1 MLTFFPIPY
10 PDEILY
16 STFARYHMRSANSS
30 IKDTLDDL
38 FGKKTVIS
46 TIDLPSHLYSLCNRI
61 PSSNSSITPEKILE
75 KHTLYPFYSP
85 FLPVSRA
92 QQLKEMMIGDNGQSI
107 HMMTGVISGAICTKH
122 SLYYCPSCF
131 TEDLKQYGE
140 PYFHRIHQVPGV
152 FVCPKHNAWLHPFKE
167 KDSFNKH
174 EFIALPLTLNN
185 SLKYEEINISQKTRN
200 LLFQIAKDIEF
211 LLEHGIGENLY
222 EAKIMY
228 LSQLTKQ
235 GFVTVGKR
243 IKQKFL
249 HEQFQL
255 FYGHE
260 LLSLLECSIEGR
272 YNWLT
277 FIVRKAKKTIHPL
290 RHVLMMRFLFGT
302 VRDFKLEDTH
312 SNPFGHGPWPCL
324 NKAVAHFGEMII
336 NRVYISRCYNTKRPV
351 GTFCCSCGFIYS
363 RTGPD
368 QSETDAYKIG
378 RIKAFG
384 SQWYEKLKET
394 CQQNISYR
402 AIARALN
409 VDVNTVIKYLKLIEA
424 ERLQDQIEKEK
435 NLYVRLQRAET
446 VNEPERITKQRKIS
460 SAVRVDWKERDLV
473 LSKLVEQECQRILH
487 NQDEK
492 PVQITPTRIGKI
504 LEKEAW
510 FQHYKNKLP
519 LTMEKLN
526 LYKETMEEFQV
537 RRVRWVIKQL
547 KLQNKALRKW
557 EIERLAGLRKNYS
570 PLVYNE
576 IMKGISS

>member
-1 MLTFFPIPY
+1 MLTFFPTPY

-61 PSSNSSITPEKILE
+61 SSSNSSITPEKLLE

-85 FLPVSRA
+85 FLPASRA
-92 QQLKEMMIGDNGQSI
+92 QQLKEMMIADNGQSI
-107 HMMTGVISGAICTKH
+107 HMMTGIISGAICTKH

-167 KDSFNKH
+167 KASFNKH
-174 EFIALPLTLNN
+174 EFIALPLNLNDP
-185 SLKYEEINISQKTRN
+185 LKYEEINISQKTRN

-222 EAKIMY
+222 EAKTMY

-243 IKQKFL
+243 IKQEFL
-249 HEQFQL
+249 HEQLHL
-255 FYGHE
+255 FYGNE

-277 FIVRKAKKTIHPL
+277 FIVRKAKKAIHPL

-302 VRDFKLEDTH
+302 VQDFKLEDTY

-324 NKAVAHFGEMII
+324 NKAVEHFGEMVI
-336 NRVYISRCYNTKRPV
+336 NQVYISRCYNTKRPV

-368 QSETDAYKIG
+368 QSETDTYKIG

-384 SQWYEKLKET
+384 SQWYEKLKEI
-394 CQQNISYR
+394 CQKNISYR

-424 ERLQDQIEKEK
+424 ERLQDQIEKER
-435 NLYVRLQRAET
+435 NLYVRLQRTET

-460 SAVRVDWKERDLV
+460 STVRVDWKERDLV

-547 KLQNKALRKW
+547 KLQSKALRKW

-570 PLVYNE
+570 SLVYNE

>member
-1 MLTFFPIPY
+1 M
-10 PDEILY
+10 
-16 STFARYHMRSANSS
+16 
-30 IKDTLDDL
+30 
-38 FGKKTVIS
+38 IS

-61 PSSNSSITPEKILE
+61 SSSNSSITPEKLLE

-85 FLPVSRA
+85 FLPASRA
-92 QQLKEMMIGDNGQSI
+92 QQLKEMMIANNGQSI
-107 HMMTGVISGAICTKH
+107 HMLTGIISGAICTKH
-122 SLYYCPSCF
+122 SLYYCSSCF

-152 FVCPKHNAWLHPFKE
+152 FVCPKHNVWLHPFKE
-167 KDSFNKH
+167 KASLNKH
-174 EFIALPLTLNN
+174 EFIALPLILND
-185 SLKYEEINISQKTRN
+185 SLKYEEINISKKTRN

-211 LLEHGIGENLY
+211 LLEHGIDENLY
-222 EAKIMY
+222 EAKTMY

-243 IKQKFL
+243 IKQEFL

-255 FYGHE
+255 FYGNE
-260 LLSLLECSIEGR
+260 LLDLLECSIEGQH
-272 YNWLT
+272 NWLT
-277 FIVRKAKKTIHPL
+277 FIVRKAKKAIHPL

-302 VRDFKLEDTH
+302 VQDFKLEATY

-324 NKAVAHFGEMII
+324 NKAVEHFGEMVI

-384 SQWYEKLKET
+384 SQWYEKLKEIS
-394 CQQNISYR
+394 QKNISYR
-402 AIARALN
+402 ATARALN
-409 VDVNTVIKYLKLIEA
+409 VDVNTVIKYLKLIET
-424 ERLQDQIEKEK
+424 ERLQEQVEKEK
-435 NLYVRLQRAET
+435 NLYVRLQRTGT
-446 VNEPERITKQRKIS
+446 VNESKRITKRRKVS
-460 SAVRVDWKERDLV
+460 SAVRVDWEERDLV
-473 LSKLVEQECQRILH
+473 LSKLVEKECQRILH

-492 PVQITPTRIGKI
+492 PVQIVPTRIGKI
-504 LEKEAW
+504 LGKEAW

-519 LTMEKLN
+519 LTIEKLN
-526 LYKETMEEFQV
+526 LHKETIEEFQV

-570 PLVYNE
+570 SLVYNE